1 MKHKKGLKNISSVKI
16 LLGVSLFFAAFHIYQ
31 YTLFVQASYQKQQ
44 AERHLVAL
52 QEKKMHRMQEIEEM
66 KSRTLIR
73 HYAVKELGMKV
84 LSLRQVKRLSCQQGS
99 A

>member
-1 MKHKKGLKNISSVKI
+1 MKHKKSFKNKSSLKII
-16 LLGVSLFFAAFHIYQ
+16 LGISLFFAAFHIYQ
-31 YTLFVQASYQKQQ
+31 YTLFVQASYKKQQ
-44 AERHLVAL
+44 AERRLIAL

-73 HYAVKELGMKV
+73 HYAAKELGMKV
-84 LSLRQVKRLSCQQGS
+84 LSLRQVKRLSCQQGL